1 MYVHVKH
8 VKEWS
13 GAALSTT
20 LLNYFLVLIKFSRS
34 NPFELELAESNSLK
48 AKMLKLLIEY

>member
-34 NPFELELAESNSLK
+34 NPFELEWQKATHSKLK
-48 AKMLKLLIEY
+48 C